1 MAIKNAPMQK
11 KVCLRDDIA
20 CRGTTHD
27 YPASGDHFVRL
38 DIKPSAMVT
47 GHP

>member
-1 MAIKNAPMQK
+1 MTKKNAPMQK

-27 YPASGDHFVRL
+27 YPVFRDHFVRL
-38 DIKPSAMVT
+38 ISSRQPW
-47 GHP
+47 